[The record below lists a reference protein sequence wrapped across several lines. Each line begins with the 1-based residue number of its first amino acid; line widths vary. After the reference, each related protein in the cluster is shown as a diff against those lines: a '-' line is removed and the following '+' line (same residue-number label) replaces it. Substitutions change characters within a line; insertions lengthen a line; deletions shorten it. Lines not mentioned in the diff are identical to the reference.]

1 MSRALHQSVVAA
13 YELYGFPEEDCRQL
27 CLNTDKWEDF
37 VLHIMRYLGFL
48 IDTR

>member
-1 MSRALHQSVVAA
+1 
-13 YELYGFPEEDCRQL
+13 L